1 MMSEHPN
8 VTTVNRMT
16 KAIFDEDHA
25 TLASLFADDLQFHL
39 RGPFERAGD
48 HVGVDGL
55 LDALGRIFEVTN
67 GDIRLDQLFCVGTDD
82 WAAEWE
88 RSVLGRNGRTLE
100 SDNAFI
106 YRFDAGRI
114 AEMWMFLGA
123 PPDRAGA
130 FFA

>member
-1 MMSEHPN
+1 MTEHPN

-16 KAIFDEDHA
+16 KAIFDQDRDA
-25 TLASLFADDLQFHL
+25 LSRLFTDDMEFHM

-48 HVGVDGL
+48 HAGVDGL
-55 LDALGRIFEVTN
+55 LDVLGRIFEITN
-67 GDIRLDQLFCVGTDD
+67 GDIKLDQQFCVGVDG

-88 RSVLGRNGRTLE
+88 RSVFGRDGQTLE

-106 YRFDAGRI
+106 YRFEGDRI

-123 PPDRAGA
+123 PPERANP
-130 FFA
+130 FFG

>member
-1 MMSEHPN
+1 MSEHRN

-16 KAIFDEDHA
+16 KAVLDQDRDTLA
-25 TLASLFADDLQFHL
+25 TLFTDDMQFHM

-48 HVGVDGL
+48 HVGVDGF
-55 LDALGRIFEVTN
+55 LDVIGRLVEITN
-67 GDIRLDQLFCVGTDD
+67 DDIKLDQLFCIGTDG

-88 RSVLGRNGRTLE
+88 RSVLGRNGQTLE

-106 YRFDAGRI
+106 YRFEGDRI

-123 PPDRAGA
+123 PPERANP
-130 FFA
+130 FFN

>member
-1 MMSEHPN
+1 MSEQSH

-16 KAIFDEDHA
+16 KAIVEEDRETLA
-25 TLASLFADDLQFHL
+25 TLLTDDMQFHL

-55 LDALGRIFEVTN
+55 LDALGRIFELTN
-67 GDIRLDQLFCVGTDD
+67 GDIQLEQLFCVGTDG

-88 RSVLGRNGRTLE
+88 RSVLGRNGQTLQ

-106 YRFDAGRI
+106 YRFDGERI

-123 PPDRAGA
+123 NPERANQ
-130 FFA
+130 FFG

>member
-1 MMSEHPN
+1 MSEHPN
-8 VTTVNRMT
+8 VRTVNRMT
-16 KAIFDEDHA
+16 KAIFDEDRD
-25 TLASLFADDLQFHL
+25 TLATIFTDDMRFHL

-55 LDALGRIFEVTN
+55 LDALGRVFELTN
-67 GDIRLDQLFCVGTDD
+67 GDIKLDQLFCVGTDG

-88 RSVLGRNGRTLE
+88 RSVLGRNGQSLE

-106 YRFDAGRI
+106 YRFEDDRI

-123 PPDRAGA
+123 LPERANP

>member
-1 MMSEHPN
+1 MSEHPN

-16 KAIFDEDHA
+16 KAIFDEDRETLA
-25 TLASLFADDLQFHL
+25 TLFTDDMQFHL

-55 LDALGRIFEVTN
+55 LDALGRIVELTD
-67 GDIRLDQLFCVGTDD
+67 GDIKLDQVFCVGTDE
-82 WAAEWE
+82 WATEWE
-88 RSVLGRNGRTLE
+88 RSVFGRNGQTLE

-106 YRFDAGRI
+106 YRFEAGRI

-123 PPDRAGA
+123 KPELADR
-130 FFA
+130 FFT

>member
-1 MMSEHPN
+1 MSEHSN

-16 KAIFDEDHA
+16 QAIFEEDRDTLA
-25 TLASLFADDLQFHL
+25 TLFTDDMRFHL

-55 LDALGRIFEVTN
+55 LDALGRVVELTN
-67 GDIRLDQLFCVGTDD
+67 GDIKLDQLFCVGTDG

-88 RSVLGRNGRTLE
+88 RSVLGRNGQTLE

-106 YRFDAGRI
+106 YRFVGDRI
-114 AEMWMFLGA
+114 GEMWMFLGA
-123 PPDRAGA
+123 PPERANP
-130 FFA
+130 FFG

>member
-1 MMSEHPN
+1 MSEHPN
-8 VTTVNRMT
+8 VRTVNRMT
-16 KAIFDEDHA
+16 KAIFDEDRD
-25 TLASLFADDLQFHL
+25 TLATIFTDDMRFHL

-55 LDALGRIFEVTN
+55 LDALGRVFELTN
-67 GDIRLDQLFCVGTDD
+67 GAIKLDQLFCVGTDG

-88 RSVLGRNGRTLE
+88 RSVLGRNGQSLE

-106 YRFDAGRI
+106 YRFEDDRI

-123 PPDRAGA
+123 LPERANP

>member
-1 MMSEHPN
+1 MSEHPN
-8 VTTVNRMT
+8 VTIVNRMT
-16 KAIFDEDHA
+16 KAIFDEDRETLA
-25 TLASLFADDLQFHL
+25 TLFTDDMRFHL

-55 LDALGRIFEVTN
+55 VDALGRIVELTN
-67 GDIRLDQLFCVGTDD
+67 GDIKLDQIFCVGTDE
-82 WAAEWE
+82 WATEWE
-88 RSVLGRNGRTLE
+88 RSVLGRNGQTLE

-106 YRFDAGRI
+106 YRFEAGRI

-123 PPDRAGA
+123 QPELANR

>member
-1 MMSEHPN
+1 MSEHSH

-16 KAIFDEDHA
+16 KAIVAEDRETLA
-25 TLASLFADDLQFHL
+25 TLFTDDMQFHL

-55 LDALGRIFEVTN
+55 LDALGRIFELTN
-67 GDIRLDQLFCVGTDD
+67 GDVQLEQLFCVGTDG

-88 RSVLGRNGRTLE
+88 RSVLGRNGQTLQ

-106 YRFDAGRI
+106 YRFDGERI

-123 PPDRAGA
+123 NPERANP
-130 FFA
+130 FFG

>member
-1 MMSEHPN
+1 M
-8 VTTVNRMT
+8 
-16 KAIFDEDHA
+16 
-25 TLASLFADDLQFHL
+25 QFHL

-55 LDALGRIFEVTN
+55 LDVLGRLFDVTG
-67 GDIRLDQLFCVGTDD
+67 GDIELDQQFCVGADG

-88 RSVLGRNGRTLE
+88 RSVLGRNGQTLE

-106 YRFDAGRI
+106 YRFEDGRI

-123 PPDRAGA
+123 RPEHANP
-130 FFA
+130 FFN

>member
-1 MMSEHPN
+1 MSDHPN

-16 KAIFDEDHA
+16 KAILDEDRD
-25 TLASLFADDLQFHL
+25 TLSSLFTDDMQFHL

-55 LDALGRIFEVTN
+55 LDVLGRLFDVTG
-67 GDIRLDQLFCVGTDD
+67 GDIELDQQFCVGADG

-88 RSVLGRNGRTLE
+88 RSVLGRNGQTLE

-106 YRFDAGRI
+106 YRFEDGRI

-123 PPDRAGA
+123 RPEHANP
-130 FFA
+130 FFN

>member
-1 MMSEHPN
+1 MSEQSH

-16 KAIFDEDHA
+16 KAIFEEDRETLA
-25 TLASLFADDLQFHL
+25 TLFTDDMQFHL

-55 LDALGRIFEVTN
+55 LDTLGHIFELTN
-67 GDIRLDQLFCVGTDD
+67 GDIKLEQLFCVGTDE

-88 RSVLGRNGRTLE
+88 RSVLGRNGQTLQ

-106 YRFDAGRI
+106 YRFDGDRI

-123 PPDRAGA
+123 PPERANP
-130 FFA
+130 FFG